1 MDNSVQRE
9 RIPAP
14 FFSSTER
21 TTVASRH
28 LLEITMNYPTLFSRT
43 TIGPYVLSHRV
54 VMAPLTRMRSEP
66 GDLPGALMAEYYAQ
80 RATEGG
86 LIISEATVVST
97 TGNGYLGSPGLY
109 SDAQIPGWKAITD
122 AVHAKGGRIFLQLFH
137 AGRQSHRDMQ
147 PGGAQP
153 VAPSAVDYDGV
164 AYTADGWVASTP
176 HRALSETEVG
186 ALVEDFRHA
195 SERGLA
201 AGFDGIEIHGA
212 NGYLI
217 DQFLQDGSNRRT
229 DAYGG
234 SIAKRAR
241 FLMDITR
248 AVISVWGSERV
259 AVRLGPSGSFGGMK
273 DSDPHALFTDVAERL
288 AGLKLA
294 YLHLIEPRVLGNS
307 IDESKDQ
314 RPLAAQLIRRHYD
327 GVIIAAGGFSAA
339 SAEQILAAGDADLVA
354 FGRDFIANPD
364 LPDRIRRNLPLNAY
378 DRDTFYGGTDVGFT
392 DYPFYQQTA

>member
-1 MDNSVQRE
+1 MK
-9 RIPAP
+9 
-14 FFSSTER
+14 
-21 TTVASRH
+21 H
-28 LLEITMNYPTLFSRT
+28 PTLLSNIQ
-43 TIGPYVLSHRV
+43 IGPYSLSHRV

-66 GDLPGALMAEYYAQ
+66 GDLPGALMAEYYSQ
-80 RATEGG
+80 RATDGG

-109 SDAQIPGWKAITD
+109 NDAQIPGWKAITE

-137 AGRQSHRDMQ
+137 AGRQSHSDMQ
-147 PGGAQP
+147 PDGAPP
-153 VAPSAVDYDGV
+153 VAPSQVDYNGV
-164 AYTADGWVASTP
+164 AYTANGWVPSTP
-176 HRALSETEVG
+176 HRALDEMEVE
-186 ALVEDFRHA
+186 ALVEDFRRA
-195 SERGLA
+195 AQRGFQ
-201 AGFDGIEIHGA
+201 AGFDGVEIHGA

-234 SIAKRAR
+234 TIAKRAR

-259 AVRLGPSGSFGGMK
+259 AVRLGPSGNFGDMH
-273 DSDPHALFTDVAERL
+273 DSDPEALFVYVAQQL
-288 AGLKLA
+288 APLQLA

-314 RPLAAQLIRRHYD
+314 NPVAAQLIRRHYN
-327 GVIIAAGGFSAA
+327 GLIVAAGGFTAT
-339 SAEQILAAGDADLVA
+339 SAEQILQAGDADLVA

-364 LPDRIRRNLPLNAY
+364 LPERIRHDRPLNAY
-378 DRDTFYGGTDVGFT
+378 DRETFYGGNEVGFT
-392 DYPFYQQTA
+392 DYPVYQHSA